1 MYDVYYT
8 TGFGNKVGAG
18 SDVWVNNFVEYIVP
32 HLKVKPIL
40 LIHRKRPDDF
50 EGAKFPLEIYW
61 QVDDKDKF
69 DELINSA
76 RRIHILHGHYYP
88 NSAILNNLDKIE
100 SYVMHNSIDMS
111 LKAGLFSDSPGMQH
125 YGADSEWENNIIEKA
140 KKRIWIGLFK
150 TPKHIEY
157 DFIDIPN
164 YYDFQH
170 NLELSDSTKV
180 GFAARTE
187 TRKRVWYL
195 ENIDSYLFTTIKV
208 LNNVWEKGYGVNFK
222 RAKRYMFDYN
232 KLDWFYRLDWGI
244 SHSCFNYEPFGYS
257 IFQAVDYGKL
267 PILSKDWMK
276 EWNYPFRAE
285 TKTEFEQTVQWIKN
299 SDYEY
304 KKHWFNKLKEYMLEY
319 SDRNK
324 WVDNLLDIYN
334 S

>member
-18 SDVWVNNFVEYIVP
+18 SDVWVNNFVEYVVP

-40 LIHRKRPDDF
+40 LIHRKKPDDF

-69 DELINSA
+69 DKLINSA

-111 LKAGLFSDSPGMQH
+111 LKAGLFSDSPGIQH
-125 YGADSEWENNIIEKA
+125 YGADSEWENTIIEKA
-140 KKRIWIGLFK
+140 KKRIWIGLFQ
-150 TPKHIEY
+150 TPKHAEY
-157 DFIDIPN
+157 EFIDIPN
-164 YYDFQH
+164 YYDFTH
-170 NLELSDSTKV
+170 NLELSNSTKV

-195 ENIDSYLFTTIKV
+195 ENIDCYLFTTLKI
-208 LNNVWEKGYGVNFK
+208 LNDVWEKGYGVNFK

-232 KLDWFYRLDWGI
+232 KLDWYL
-244 SHSCFNYEPFGYS
+244 
-257 IFQAVDYGKL
+257 
-267 PILSKDWMK
+267 
-276 EWNYPFRAE
+276 
-285 TKTEFEQTVQWIKN
+285 
-299 SDYEY
+299 
-304 KKHWFNKLKEYMLEY
+304 LKRVVE
-319 SDRNK
+319 
-324 WVDNLLDIYN
+324 
-334 S
+334 

>member
-18 SDVWVNNFVEYIVP
+18 SDVWVNNFVEYVVP
-32 HLKVKPIL
+32 HLKVTPIL
-40 LIHRKRPDDF
+40 LIHRKKPDDF
-50 EGAKFPLEIYW
+50 DGSKYPIEICW
-61 QVDDKDKF
+61 QIDESNKF

-88 NSAILNNLDKIE
+88 TTAILNNLEKIE
-100 SYVMHNSIDMS
+100 SYVMHNSVEIS

-125 YGADSEWENNIIEKA
+125 FGTDSEWETNIIKSA
-140 KKRIWIGLFK
+140 KKKIWIGLFK
-150 TPKHIEY
+150 TPKHRDY

-164 YYDFQH
+164 YYEFQH
-170 NLELSDSTKV
+170 NLELSNSSKV

-195 ENIDSYLFTTIKV
+195 ENIDCFLFTSIRI
-208 LNNVWEKGYGVNFK
+208 LNDVWEKGFGVNFK
-222 RAKRYMFDYN
+222 KAKRYIFDYQ
-232 KLDWFYRLDWGI
+232 KLNWFYGLDWGI

-276 EWNYPFRAE
+276 EWDYPYRAE
-285 TKTEFEQTVQWIKN
+285 SKTEFEDIVKLIKN
-299 SDYEY
+299 TDYET
-304 KKHWFNKLKEYMLEY
+304 KKYWFDKLKLEMTKF
-319 SDRNK
+319 SDKDK
-324 WVDNLLDIYN
+324 WVNDLLDIYN

>member
-8 TGFGNKVGAG
+8 TGFGNKIGAG
-18 SDVWVNNFVEYIVP
+18 SDVWVNNFVKYVVP

-40 LIHRKRPDDF
+40 LIHRKKPDDF
-50 EGAKFPLEIYW
+50 EDNTYPIEIYW
-61 QVDDKDKF
+61 QVDDIGKF
-69 DELINSA
+69 EELINSA

-88 NSAILNNLDKIE
+88 NAAILNNLDRVY
-100 SYVMHNSIDMS
+100 SYVMHNSIDIS
-111 LKAGLFSDSPGMQH
+111 LKAGLFSEAPGMQH
-125 YGADSEWENNIIEKA
+125 YGADSEWETNIIKSV

-150 TPKHIEY
+150 TPKHRDY

-164 YYDFQH
+164 YYEFQH
-170 NLELSDSTKV
+170 NLELSDNIRV

-195 ENIDSYLFTTIKV
+195 ENIDCYLFTTLKV
-208 LNNVWEKGYGVNFK
+208 LNDVWERGHGVNFK
-222 RAKRYMFDYN
+222 RAKRYMFDYS
-232 KLDWFYRLDWGI
+232 KLDWFYRLDWGV

-276 EWNYPFRAE
+276 EWDYPYRAE
-285 TKTEFEQTVQWIKN
+285 TKTEFENIVKEIKN
-299 SDYEY
+299 TDYET
-304 KKHWFNKLKEYMLEY
+304 KKQWFIKLKNNMMIY
-319 SDRNK
+319 SDKNK
-324 WVDNLLDIYN
+324 WVNQLLDIYN